1 VAAAEVG
8 SVPAALLESSC
19 AAVVL
24 RRLVCGRLVPAD
36 MLKTYRVTFRHC
48 VLDVMAYSVGHA
60 IRSGLELAG
69 PGAEFMSCIEQSD

>member
-1 VAAAEVG
+1 
-8 SVPAALLESSC
+8 
-19 AAVVL
+19 
-24 RRLVCGRLVPAD
+24 